1 MPPAPLRSCVGC
13 GAVRPKGELLRIHV
27 SPEGGLD
34 VDVGGGD
41 RRGAYVCP
49 GRPCLEQALRRGEF
63 TRRLKVALTQTDLE
77 ALENLIRE
85 RASGKVVSLLG
96 LARRARK
103 VVSGA
108 EAVESAMRR
117 RRARLILTAIDASA
131 GSVDKVRALARATG
145 TACYRLLSK
154 EELGAAVGGAP
165 RSCVVVTDPHF
176 SGALVSILAKCPP
189 DTISAAPRPA
199 KAMSPQGRAATREA
213 WR

>member
-1 MPPAPLRSCVGC
+1 
-13 GAVRPKGELLRIHV
+13 
-27 SPEGGLD
+27 
-34 VDVGGGD
+34 
-41 RRGAYVCP
+41 VCP
-49 GRPCLEQALRRGEF
+49 GRPCLEQALRRGGF
-63 TRRLKVALTQTDLE
+63 ARRLKVPLASTDLT
-77 ALENLIRE
+77 ALEDLIRQ

-131 GSVDKVRALARATG
+131 GSVEKIRALARATG

-165 RSCVVVTDPHF
+165 RSCIVVTDSHF
-176 SGALVSILAKCPP
+176 ADALVSILAKYPP
-189 DTISAAPRPA
+189 DTISAPPRPA
-199 KAMSPQGRAATREA
+199 KAMSPHGRAATREV